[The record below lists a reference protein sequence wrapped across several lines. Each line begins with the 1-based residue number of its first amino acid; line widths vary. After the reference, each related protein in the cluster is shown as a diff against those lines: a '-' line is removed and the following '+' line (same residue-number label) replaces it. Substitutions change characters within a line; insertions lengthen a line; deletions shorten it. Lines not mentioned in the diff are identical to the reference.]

1 MKLAKGT
8 EQGVFVILMLAL
20 SKNHQPVSSTVLSQV
35 LGVSDSYLKKIL
47 RKLVCAG
54 LISSSAAPGGGFT
67 LARPLPDMTLE
78 DVFAIFE
85 EPPTAAQSEAL
96 AHQVFFCPDQT
107 SLSVRRV
114 NDALDL
120 GWTAFMEQLRRLKL
134 SDLVVKENYEKGVVD
149 WARVAAG
156 EGLDA

>member
-20 SKNHQPVSSTVLSQV
+20 AKDHQPVSSQVLSKV

-54 LISSSAAPGGGFT
+54 LVGSSASPGGGFT
-67 LARPLPDMTLE
+67 LARPITDITLE
-78 DVFAIFE
+78 DVFVIFE
-85 EPPTAAQSEAL
+85 EPPTAAQSGSL
-96 AHQVFFCPDQT
+96 AHKVFLCPDHTAQ
-107 SLSVRRV
+107 SVKHV
-114 NDALDL
+114 DDALDL
-120 GWTAFMEQLRRLKL
+120 GWAAFLDRLRECRL
-134 SDLVVKENYEKGVVD
+134 SDLLIKKNYEHGVVD

-156 EGLDA
+156 EKLEA